1 MSTTQVHDLIGLESV
16 PDQSAAAGRPGRRN
30 WRRLLTWSVALAVV
44 AAAIVGV
51 RMTTHHTAPR
61 AAVVSIA
68 HPAAP
73 VPTNPAVEA
82 AWGIRFTNVIVLADN
97 GGVELRY
104 QALNDSTSAKIHQG
118 DAKSNQLP
126 SITVDG
132 TNEEVAP
139 SAVLMHFHHGDVT
152 AGRTY
157 SIIYGNAGGVVTVGV
172 HVTIVMKD
180 GLKIQHI
187 EVSN

>member
-1 MSTTQVHDLIGLESV
+1 MSATQVQDRIEHLSEPGS
-16 PDQSAAAGRPGRRN
+16 SAGDSRTSRPGVKRVLAYAVLLALLVGAILGG
-30 WRRLLTWSVALAVV
+30 RLIW
-44 AAAIVGV
+44 
-51 RMTTHHTAPR
+51 HHTPPTR
-61 AAVVSIA
+61 SVVSVA

-73 VPTNPAVEA
+73 VPTSPAVEA

-104 QALNDSTSAKIHQG
+104 QALDDSTSARIHQG

-132 TNEEVAP
+132 TNGVVAP
-139 SAVLMHFHHGDVT
+139 SAVLMHIHHGDVT

-157 SIIYGNAGGVVTVGV
+157 SIIYGNAGGVVKTGEY
-172 HVTIVMKD
+172 VTIVMKD
-180 GLKIQHI
+180 GLKIEHI